1 LPNLSMVALAL
12 MLTQRARIRLL
23 STGVAVAFS
32 PVVYLS
38 RYLTTSF
45 WRGLFIALR
54 SKKWSHRFAEGRL
67 FFHSLSV
74 SNKVGKCL
82 PTFCTPV
89 FNRAHRSFALGAL
102 SLNQFITLIYFPLL
116 AAFSSV
122 RIEPAAMRKPNS
134 IATLKGNFYETYSRC
149 RRRGG
154 WS

>member
-1 LPNLSMVALAL
+1 MPNLSMVAL
-12 MLTQRARIRLL
+12 MLTQRAWIRLL
-23 STGVAVAFS
+23 SRRVAVAFS
-32 PVVYLS
+32 PLVYLS

-45 WRGLFIALR
+45 WRGFFIALR
-54 SKKWSHRFAEGRL
+54 SKKWSYRFAENRL
-67 FFHSLSV
+67 FLHSLSE
-74 SNKVGKCL
+74 SIQVGKCL
-82 PTFCTPV
+82 QTFCSPTF
-89 FNRAHRSFALGAL
+89 NQAHRSFALGAL

-122 RIEPAAMRKPNS
+122 RIEPAAMRKSNS